1 MRQTPTKSFQVICR
15 PHICIWTQLFV
26 VEFSKIK
33 SANTST
39 KYDSTVPGRSKA
51 VTYKLFCAVI
61 GWRGIV
67 KSPRSKT
74 GPCDLTCSISG
85 DSLQRLATPC
95 NGLQRLATTRSHR
108 PCDVL
113 KPSRCKPL
121 QGESLVWTGLN
132 RPAGLQ
138 SKLFVFQL
146 FFLWCFMMFQ
156 CCVGNVID
164 SLDVLRCF
172 VNLIPI
178 PLCLSKSVLLLQNL
192 FAFVF
197 FCKWIKVNRCAQSHQ
212 YAYRSH
218 GLTLSKC
225 VQ

>member
-1 MRQTPTKSFQVICR
+1 MLDTLHFPVICRPHICMCTQLFMSAIITESTSSRSQFPMGHNSWQQTVEICDYTVNAGKMSQTPTKCFQVICR

-95 NGLQRLATTRSHR
+95 NGLQRLATACNET
-108 PCDVL
+108 VL
-113 KPSRCKPL
+113 ERRRGGVNGSLQAVARRRKAL
-121 QGESLVWTGLN
+121 QGVARDWTCQIA
-132 RPAGLQ
+132 R
-138 SKLFVFQL
+138 SR
-146 FFLWCFMMFQ
+146 
-156 CCVGNVID
+156 D
-164 SLDVLRCF
+164 R
-172 VNLIPI
+172 
-178 PLCLSKSVLLLQNL
+178 KSV
-192 FAFVF
+192 V
-197 FCKWIKVNRCAQSHQ
+197 
-212 YAYRSH
+212 
-218 GLTLSKC
+218 
-225 VQ
+225 

>member
-95 NGLQRLATTRSHR
+95 NGLQRLATACNDPFTPPLRRSKTVSLQAVARWIFGLNWALHV
-108 PCDVL
+108 CDV
-113 KPSRCKPL
+113 
-121 QGESLVWTGLN
+121 
-132 RPAGLQ
+132 
-138 SKLFVFQL
+138 
-146 FFLWCFMMFQ
+146 
-156 CCVGNVID
+156 
-164 SLDVLRCF
+164 
-172 VNLIPI
+172 
-178 PLCLSKSVLLLQNL
+178 SKSPTYTNNQGRVLQN
-192 FAFVF
+192 
-197 FCKWIKVNRCAQSHQ
+197 CR
-212 YAYRSH
+212 
-218 GLTLSKC
+218 
-225 VQ
+225 